1 MEHLWRR
8 DGGAGRRRRG
18 IQHARSDPLH
28 PHPQHVTGGP
38 GERREGRSVRVRGLV
53 QGVGF
58 RPAVWRLAQECG
70 IAGEVWNDAQG
81 VMIQAWGA
89 PAALDDFVDSLREGA
104 PPLARVDTIDC
115 APLSNLPPVSDF
127 RITASR
133 AGAAQ
138 TGVVPDAATCGLCLA
153 ETQSAAD
160 RRHRYPFTNC
170 THCGPRFSIVQSI
183 PYDRAN
189 TSMSRFALCVDC
201 QREYDDPTDRRFHAQ
216 PLACSACGPVMWLEP
231 LGDAI
236 ACATVDAVG
245 TAAGLLLE
253 GAIVAVKGIG
263 GFHLACDACNA
274 DAVEQLRTRK
284 RRYDKPFALMARDMD
299 IVRQYCAAGPQDEVL
314 LRSPAAPIVVMPA
327 EGRERVAMA
336 VAPGQRTLGFML
348 PYTPLHHLLL
358 ESIERPIV
366 LTSGNLSEEPQC
378 TANDEARRKLA
389 TIADYGLFH
398 DRDIVNRIDDSVTR
412 VLSGERRVLRR
423 ARGYAPAPLAL
434 PEGFAVSPPVLA
446 VGGELKNTFCLVK
459 NGQAIL
465 SQHMGDLEDAA
476 TFAEYRR
483 SLALYRE
490 LFDHMPDILAV
501 DRHPQYLS
509 TRLGEEWAAR
519 DGLALEQVQH
529 HHAHIASCMAE
540 HGLPLGAPPVFGIA
554 LDGLGYGED
563 DTFWG
568 GEFLLAD
575 YLGFTR
581 VGRLKPVAMPG
592 GAQAV
597 REPWRNTFAHLD
609 TALGW
614 ERCMGDFP
622 QVEVVLFL
630 QTRPLAPLR
639 AMIRNNVNSPP
650 ASSCGRLFDAVAA
663 ALGICRE
670 RASYEGQ
677 AAIELEASVDEHLLE
692 NEAGY
697 SFAIDLAPTPA
708 APVTLDSRPMWEALL
723 RDLADHTPAPV
734 VAARFHRG
742 LAGAVVKM
750 AAQLVNGAETAV
762 LSGGVFQNRVLLEL
776 VTEGLQGRGFRVL
789 SPRQVPANDGG
800 LSLGQAAIAA
810 ARQIARD
817 NPAQRQAGSCV

>member
-1 MEHLWRR
+1 
-8 DGGAGRRRRG
+8 
-18 IQHARSDPLH
+18 
-28 PHPQHVTGGP
+28 VTGGA

-58 RPAVWRLAQECG
+58 RPAVWRLAQHCG

-89 PAALDDFVDSLREGA
+89 PAALDDFVHRLRDGA
-104 PPLARVDTIDC
+104 PLLARVDTIDC
-115 APLSNLPPVSDF
+115 APLSDLQPVSDF
-127 RITASR
+127 RIVASR
-133 AGAAQ
+133 AGAVQ
-138 TGVVPDAATCGLCLA
+138 TGVVADAATCALCLA
-153 ETQSAAD
+153 ETQNTAD
-160 RRHRYPFTNC
+160 RRYRYPFTNC
-170 THCGPRFSIVQSI
+170 THCGPRFSILHSI

-189 TSMSRFALCVDC
+189 TSMSRFALCPEC
-201 QREYDDPTDRRFHAQ
+201 QREYDDPADRRFHAQ
-216 PLACSACGPVMWLEP
+216 PLACPACGPTTWLEP
-231 LGDAI
+231 LSDA
-236 ACATVDAVG
+236 AVVTGSTADAVE
-245 TAAGLLLE
+245 TAGELLLE

-274 DAVEQLRTRK
+274 NAVEQLRTRK

-299 IVRQYCAAGPQDEVL
+299 IVRRYCAVGPQEEVL
-314 LRSPAAPIVVMPA
+314 LRSPAAPIVVMA
-327 EGRERVAMA
+327 AVGRERVAMA

-378 TANDEARRKLA
+378 ITNDEARRKLA
-389 TIADYGLFH
+389 GIADYGLFH

-412 VLSGERRVLRR
+412 VLAGERSVLRR

-434 PEGFAVSPPVLA
+434 PEGFAASPPVLA
-446 VGGELKNTFCLVK
+446 LGGELKNTFCLVK

-465 SQHMGDLEDAA
+465 SQHMGDLEDTA
-476 TFAEYRR
+476 TFTEYRR

-490 LFDHMPDILAV
+490 LFDHAPDILAV

-519 DGLALEQVQH
+519 DGLELEAVQH

-540 HGLPLGAPPVFGIA
+540 HGVPLGAPPVLGIA
-554 LDGLGYGED
+554 LDGLGYGDD

-575 YLGFTR
+575 YLGFAR
-581 VGRLKPVAMPG
+581 VGRFKPVAMPG

-597 REPWRNTFAHLD
+597 REPWRNTLAHLH
-609 TALGW
+609 TTLGW
-614 ERCMGDFP
+614 ERCVRDYP
-622 QVEVVLFL
+622 QLDIVRFL
-630 QTRPLAPLR
+630 QTRPLAALR
-639 AMIRNNVNSPP
+639 GMIRNNINSPP

-677 AAIELEASVDEHLLE
+677 AAIELEACVDEHVLE
-692 NEAGY
+692 TEEGY
-697 SFAIDLAPTPA
+697 PFSTDIGRPLSPA
-708 APVTLDSRPMWEALL
+708 APHPPAPRVPPSPRRRGEGWGEGPATLDSRPMWETLL
-723 RDLADHTPAPV
+723 SELAGGTPASI
-734 VAARFHRG
+734 VAARFHRD
-742 LAGAVVKM
+742 LAGAVVHM
-750 AAQLVNGAETAV
+750 AARLAKGTETAV
-762 LSGGVFQNRVLLEL
+762 LSGGVFQNRILLEL
-776 VTEGLQGRGFRVL
+776 VTDGLRGSGFRVL

-810 ARQIARD
+810 ARQITRD
-817 NPAQRQAGSCV
+817 NPAQRQVGSCV

>member
-1 MEHLWRR
+1 MT
-8 DGGAGRRRRG
+8 G
-18 IQHARSDPLH
+18 
-28 PHPQHVTGGP
+28 VT

-58 RPAVWRLAQECG
+58 RPAVWRLAQDCG

-81 VMIQAWGA
+81 VMIQAWGP
-89 PAALDDFVDSLREGA
+89 PAALDDFVHRLRGGA

-115 APLSNLPPVSDF
+115 APLSDLQPVSDF
-127 RITASR
+127 RIVASR
-133 AGAAQ
+133 AGAVQ

-153 ETQSAAD
+153 ETQNAAD
-160 RRHRYPFTNC
+160 RRRRYPFTNC
-170 THCGPRFSIVQSI
+170 THCGPRFSIVRSI
-183 PYDRAN
+183 PYDRAK
-189 TSMSRFALCVDC
+189 TSMSRFALCGDC
-201 QREYDDPTDRRFHAQ
+201 RREYDDPADRRFHAQ
-216 PLACSACGPVMWLEP
+216 PLACPACGPTMWLEP
-231 LGDAI
+231 LRNAVP
-236 ACATVDAVG
+236 CATANAIE
-245 TAAGLLLE
+245 TAAGLLLR

-274 DAVEQLRTRK
+274 DAVARLRACK
-284 RRYDKPFALMARDMD
+284 RRYDKPFALMAHD
-299 IVRQYCAAGPQDEVL
+299 IDIMRQYCAVTPQEEAL
-314 LRSPAAPIVVMPA
+314 LRSPAAPIVVLSA
-327 EGRERVAMA
+327 EGPKRVADA

-348 PYTPLHHLLL
+348 PYTPLHHILL
-358 ESIERPIV
+358 ERIERPIV

-378 TANDEARRKLA
+378 ITNDEARRKLA
-389 TIADYGLFH
+389 EIADFGLFH

-412 VLSGERRVLRR
+412 VSAGEPRVLRR
-423 ARGYAPAPLAL
+423 ARGYAPSPLAL
-434 PEGFAVSPPVLA
+434 PEGFAAAPPVLA
-446 VGGELKNTFCLVK
+446 LGGELKNTFCLVK

-490 LFDHMPDILAV
+490 LFDHAPDILAV

-540 HGLPLGAPPVFGIA
+540 HRLPLGAPAVLGIA
-554 LDGLGYGED
+554 LDGLGYGGD

-568 GEFLLAD
+568 GEFLIAD
-575 YLGFTR
+575 YRDFAR
-581 VGRLKPVAMPG
+581 VGRFKPVAMPG
-592 GAQAV
+592 GIQAI

-614 ERCMGDFP
+614 ERCIGDYS
-622 QVEVVLFL
+622 QLDIVRFL
-630 QTRPLAPLR
+630 QTRALTTLR
-639 AMIRNNVNSPP
+639 RMVRKNINSPP

-677 AAIELEASVDEHLLE
+677 AAIELEASAQERALATE
-692 NEAGY
+692 PGY
-697 SFAIDLAPTPA
+697 LFTIDLSPCDPPSPTQPCGPGPPSPA
-708 APVTLDSRPMWEALL
+708 LEKRVPGAARRVRATLPASLDSRLMWEALL
-723 RDLADHTPAPV
+723 RDLADHTPAPI
-734 VAARFHRG
+734 VAARFHNG
-742 LAGAVVKM
+742 LAGAVVDM
-750 AAQLVNGAETAV
+750 AAQLANGTKTAV

-776 VTEGLQGRGFRVL
+776 VTDGLYGRGFHVL
-789 SPRQVPANDGG
+789 APRQVPANDGG
-800 LSLGQAAIAA
+800 LSLGQAAVAA
-810 ARQIARD
+810 ARQITKD